1 MYIITRLHK
10 ANEVSC
16 IEERTCSIDPLHP
29 PTRIHWDLIKAKQE
43 AARLAEKHP
52 GLQFMVFQATDAV
65 MLNDVI
71 SGLLILKIIP
81 RGMQEMRSRS
91 YAVRLKQD

>member
-29 PTRIHWDLIKAKQE
+29 PTRIHWSLVKAKEE

-65 MLNDVI
+65 MCPVAPTQW
-71 SGLLILKIIP
+71 LK
-81 RGMQEMRSRS
+81 
-91 YAVRLKQD
+91 L